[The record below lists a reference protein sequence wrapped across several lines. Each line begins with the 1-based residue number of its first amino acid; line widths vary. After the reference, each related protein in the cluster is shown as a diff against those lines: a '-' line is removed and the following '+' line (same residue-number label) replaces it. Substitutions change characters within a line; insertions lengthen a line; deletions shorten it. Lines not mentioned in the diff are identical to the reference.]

1 MVGQE
6 WLMIMQREQCSGV
19 IVVGKG
25 DILYLSLVLP
35 YNTIKILLKFDTRG
49 GVKIV
54 FFGSNFIL

>member
-1 MVGQE
+1 
-6 WLMIMQREQCSGV
+6 MIMQREQCSGV

>member
-1 MVGQE
+1 
-6 WLMIMQREQCSGV
+6 MIMQREQCSGV

-49 GVKIV
+49 GKNCIFWEQFYIV
-54 FFGSNFIL
+54 IQYEA